1 MFGTDI
7 CAPATADLCLHLI
20 PLLQK
25 LRSENRISE
34 EIFNKVARENIIRI
48 LEL

>member
-7 CAPATADLCLHLI
+7 CAPEQADPCLNLTR
-20 PLLQK
+20 LLK
-25 LRSENRISE
+25 KFRAENRISE
-34 EIFNKVARENIIRI
+34 EVFRKVARENIIRI